1 MHMPALQLERA
12 IFQVRDAHLS
22 AVAEGAA
29 LTEIDAPDWVLDME
43 EELEAEARAD
53 AWEEDAMYG
62 TANEDRDYGVRASET
77 DEFYERNDAGEYIN
91 RM

>member
-1 MHMPALQLERA
+1 MTMTDRQLERA

-29 LTEIDAPDWVLDME
+29 LDEIDVPDWVLDME
-43 EELEAEARAD
+43 ADIEAESFD
-53 AWEEDAMYG
+53 PEYEPCD
-62 TANEDRDYGVRASET
+62 EPRDYGVRPCET